1 MPSANQAHAQ
11 DDAVRA
17 DVAARYCRVRAA
29 SEALC
34 RPLEIEDYGLQTMPD
49 VSPAK
54 WHIAHTSWF
63 FETFLLL
70 PFAGAYRVHD
80 PAFDHLFNSYYLTHG
95 QPFLRPQRGV
105 LSRPT
110 VAEVYDYRQVVDDAM
125 ITLIGAADGAEWTRI
140 EPLIQL
146 GLNHEQQHQELLLTD
161 LKHAFFANPLRPAYR
176 QDLPVPPVRAPVP
189 GGWQAWDGGLHEIGA
204 AGPDFAYDN
213 ERPRHRCWL
222 EDFALAEHPVSNAE
236 YLAFIEDGG
245 YREPQWW
252 LSEGWATV
260 QSQAWEAPLYWER
273 RDGAWWQFT
282 LAGMRPLDLAA
293 PVTHVSFYEADAF
306 AAWAGRRLPLE
317 TEWERVAVST
327 ARGTDANL
335 RDTGW
340 LQPVAGPAGQGMR
353 QLFGDVW
360 EWTASAYTAYPG
372 FQTAEGPVGEYNG
385 KFMSGQMVLRGGSC
399 VTPADHIRA
408 SYRNFFYP
416 HDRWQFSGIRLAE
429 DR

>member
-1 MPSANQAHAQ
+1 MV
-11 DDAVRA
+11 AV
-17 DVAARYCRVRAA
+17 
-29 SEALC
+29 
-34 RPLEIEDYGLQTMPD
+34 
-49 VSPAK
+49 
-54 WHIAHTSWF
+54 
-63 FETFLLL
+63 
-70 PFAGAYRVHD
+70 
-80 PAFDHLFNSYYLTHG
+80 
-95 QPFLRPQRGV
+95 
-105 LSRPT
+105 
-110 VAEVYDYRQVVDDAM
+110 
-125 ITLIGAADGAEWTRI
+125 
-140 EPLIQL
+140 
-146 GLNHEQQHQELLLTD
+146 
-161 LKHAFFANPLRPAYR
+161 
-176 QDLPVPPVRAPVP
+176 
-189 GGWQAWDGGLHEIGA
+189 GGLGDRPEPGLGGA
-204 AGPDFAYDN
+204 
-213 ERPRHRCWL
+213 
-222 EDFALAEHPVSNAE
+222 
-236 YLAFIEDGG
+236 
-245 YREPQWW
+245 
-252 LSEGWATV
+252 
-260 QSQAWEAPLYWER
+260 LYWER